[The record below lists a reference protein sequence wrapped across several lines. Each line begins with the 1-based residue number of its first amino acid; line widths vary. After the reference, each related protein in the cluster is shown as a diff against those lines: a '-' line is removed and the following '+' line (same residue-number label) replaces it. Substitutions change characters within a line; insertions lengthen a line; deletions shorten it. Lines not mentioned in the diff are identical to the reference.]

1 MLVPGGAPV
10 GFVADEDVLCCVESF
25 ALDADEPTM
34 GAEDDALLSWYVVD
48 VPVLAD
54 VLRSSAAVLPAVG
67 ALFGVP

>member
-1 MLVPGGAPV
+1 M
-10 GFVADEDVLCCVESF
+10 LCCVESF